1 MNKRIINNFYGDV
14 IHQAGSTIDGDIVMG
29 NIIIG
34 NKVVINGRA
43 NRRGFNMIQASDN
56 IQTIEIESKGQY
68 YRIENDSL
76 ADIEYYESDEESITL
91 TVPENLTKY
100 FKVEQ
105 TATTLSVSMDS
116 NVSFSCGYDNRPH
129 LLVKHKGLKELR
141 NSGSSNVKLH
151 GNMALENIYTSGSGD
166 IDAFDTTIESQYFYC
181 QISGSGDIK
190 GQTIHSNKIEISISG
205 SGDVRIEDIDAQ
217 GVAVS
222 IRGAGDVSVNGKTKL
237 VKFNIAGSGD
247 ISASGLEAEIGSAH
261 IMGAGD
267 ISCNVKQL
275 TKSIMGAGDIR
286 NCNQSAS
293 FDVDDLWDKL

>member
-1 MNKRIINNFYGDV
+1 MNKRIINNFFGNV
-14 IHQAGSTIDGDIVMG
+14 IHQPGSTIDGDIV
-29 NIIIG
+29 IG
-34 NKVVINGRA
+34 NNVVINGRV
-43 NRRGFNMIQASDN
+43 NRHGFNMIQASDN
-56 IQTIEIESKGQY
+56 MQAIEIEPQEQY

-76 ADIEYYESDEESITL
+76 ADIEYYESDEECITL
-91 TVPENLTKY
+91 TVPENLTKF

-105 TATTLSVSMDS
+105 NATTLSVSMES
-116 NVSFSCGYDNRPH
+116 NVSFSCGHGNRPH

-151 GNMALENIYTSGSGD
+151 GNIALENIYTSGSGD
-166 IDAFDTTIESQYFYC
+166 IDAFDTTIESQYFHC

-190 GQTIHSNKIEISISG
+190 GQTIRSNKIEISISG
-205 SGDVRIEDIDAQ
+205 SGDVRIEDIEAQ

-222 IRGAGDVSVNGKTKL
+222 IQGAGDVSVNGKTKL

-247 ISASGLEAEIGSAH
+247 ISASGLEAEIGSAS

-275 TKSIMGAGDIR
+275 TKSIMGAGNIR
-286 NCNQSAS
+286 NCNQTAS

>member
-1 MNKRIINNFYGDV
+1 MNKRIINHFYGNV
-14 IHQAGSTIDGDIVMG
+14 IHQAGSTINGDLVMG
-29 NIIIG
+29 NITIG

-43 NRRGFNMIQASDN
+43 NRYGFNMIQASDN
-56 IQTIEIESKGQY
+56 MQTMEIEPKGQY
-68 YRIENDSL
+68 YRIENDSI
-76 ADIEYYESDEESITL
+76 ADIEYYEGNEECITL

-105 TATTLSVSMDS
+105 TATTLRVSLDS

-129 LLVKHKGLKELR
+129 VLVKHKGLKELR

-166 IDAFDTTIESQYFYC
+166 IDAFDTTIESQDFCC

-190 GQTIHSNKIEISISG
+190 NQTIHSNKIEINISG
-205 SGDVRIEDIDAQ
+205 SGDVRIEDIAAQ

-222 IRGAGDVSVNGKTKL
+222 IQGSGDVSVNGKTKL

-247 ISASGLEAEIGSAH
+247 ISASGLEAEIGSAC